1 MATNPFFS
9 NKTSPNGAT
18 APNDSL
24 NESYKRYFRGYNK
37 FNLTRPLFQTER
49 YADIN
54 LIEAVEG
61 VEGDKLNF
69 ASKHSI
75 RSYTLKAPVEFE
87 LYKKKTYFAVNNL
100 AILPNNWKKVY
111 KQPNKGDD
119 VDYHVNCV
127 SDYQVFL
134 YRLLTKLKNI
144 PNDQYLGSFFSATK
158 DNYNYLWR
166 ILLLLESIHSDGS
179 LLASMNGHF
188 SRMIKVS
195 DGKTFDAWLEETFE
209 HFRNTVL
216 IFKLPS
222 ISTKYFAVVPVD
234 PTYIN
239 VDLRSA
245 IDLLRTFSDF
255 AIVFNNTDAYKN
267 QYNYLLS
274 RLQMLSLSYDA
285 DISDPDNAREEDA
298 INFSRLVAYQLVCSQ
313 FYTRDSVDNIYTAEE
328 FIDNAKSTILEAVS
342 MYSTGGVSRGT
353 WPQFTYNGSKVD
365 YDVFSGMII
374 DTVLAIFDGYG
385 TQAMH
390 SITFDHVL
398 SAYNYL
404 HMLFFYRKS
413 LRYGD
418 YFVGA
423 KTLPY
428 APMDV
433 TADVVANGVSALDM
447 TRSIAA
453 QRFANAVERV
463 SNTWKDYLKGIT
475 GGTASPNPYEPR
487 FLASSTSQVSGFQV
501 ENTSERQFTNENIT
515 TILKSSNSNYV
526 YEMEVSEPCI
536 IIGVSTYEVPRVYS
550 ATVDRFFHHTDRFN
564 MFNKFF
570 QNIGDQEISQN
581 ERNASFITTLTFG
594 YTPRHMEYK
603 QRYPIAAG
611 GFVNNLPGYAFI
623 TDNEESGQDIFDMG
637 TGVANDYT
645 KISSFYLRNRN
656 SEFDRFYAS
665 LTGLGLASYFHFQV
679 KYYNICH
686 ATRQMEYSP
695 SIL

>member
-1 MATNPFFS
+1 MAKNPFFS

-37 FNLTRPLFQTER
+37 FNLTRPLYQTER

-54 LIEAVEG
+54 VIEAVEG

-127 SDYQVFL
+127 SDYKVFL
-134 YRLLTKLKNI
+134 YRILNRIKNASTTGEFA
-144 PNDQYLGSFFSATK
+144 PST

-166 ILLLLESIHSDGS
+166 LLLLLESIHSNGS

-188 SRMIKVS
+188 SRFILVS
-195 DGKTFDAWLEETFE
+195 DGKTFDEWLEETFE
-209 HFRNTVL
+209 SFNYSTNNELLLDVRIPSLGNINFITSSYNLSSNWFNLHNRNIL
-216 IFKLPS
+216 DIM
-222 ISTKYFAVVPVD
+222 
-234 PTYIN
+234 
-239 VDLRSA
+239 RSFP
-245 IDLLRTFSDF
+245 DFNMVFSEARHNF
-255 AIVFNNTDAYKN
+255 
-267 QYNYLLS
+267 LLS
-274 RLQMLSLSYDA
+274 RLQMLSLSYDS
-285 DISDPDNAREEDA
+285 DIDDPDQPDIDEA
-298 INFSRLVAYQLVCSQ
+298 INFSRLVAYQLICSQ
-313 FYTRDSVDNIYTAEE
+313 FYTRDSVDNIYTAPE
-328 FIDNAKSTILEAVS
+328 FIDNAKSTVIKSISTLT
-342 MYSTGGVSRGT
+342 YSGDPNRA
-353 WPQFTYNGSKVD
+353 WPQFDYNGTKYE
-365 YDVFSGMII
+365 YDVFSGYII
-374 DTVLAIFDGYG
+374 DKVFEVFGNFGKQSTQYITVND
-385 TQAMH
+385 MNN
-390 SITFDHVL
+390 
-398 SAYNYL
+398 AYYYL

-433 TADVVANGVSALDM
+433 TADVVGNGVSALDM

-453 QRFANAVERV
+453 QRFANSVERAK
-463 SNTWKDYLKGIT
+463 NTWKDYLKEIT
-475 GGTASPNPYEPR
+475 GGTASPDPYEPR
-487 FLASSTSQVSGFQV
+487 FLASSTSRVDGFQV

-515 TILKSSNSNYV
+515 TILKSGNSNYV

-570 QNIGDQEISQN
+570 QNIGDQEITQN
-581 ERNASFITTLTFG
+581 ERNASFVTRLTFG

-611 GFVNNLPGYAFI
+611 GFVDNLPGYAFI
-623 TDNEESGQDIFDMG
+623 TDNKESGQDIFDMG
-637 TGVANDYT
+637 SGVGNDYT

-679 KYYNICH
+679 KYLNILH

>member
-1 MATNPFFS
+1 MAKNPFFS

-37 FNLTRPLFQTER
+37 FNLSRPLFQTER

-127 SDYQVFL
+127 SDYKAFL
-134 YRLLTKLKNI
+134 YRILLRIKYASTSGEFA
-144 PNDQYLGSFFSATK
+144 PSS

-179 LLASMNGHF
+179 LLSSMNGHF
-188 SRMIKVS
+188 SRFINVL
-195 DGKTFDAWLEETFE
+195 GGLTFDEWLDETLSHYSGADANSYLQVNF
-209 HFRNTVL
+209 
-216 IFKLPS
+216 PS
-222 ISTKYFAVVPVD
+222 ISSSLFVNYSGSVD
-234 PTYIN
+234 TSVIILSN
-239 VDLRSA
+239 RTLFDLM
-245 IDLLRTFSDF
+245 RTFSDF
-255 AIVFNNTDAYKN
+255 SVVYLPSFEN
-267 QYNYLLS
+267 QFNYLLS
-274 RLQMLSLSYDA
+274 RLQMLSLSYDP
-285 DISDPDNAREEDA
+285 DIDDPDNPDEDEA

-313 FYTRDSVDNIYTAEE
+313 FYTRDSVDNIYTAPE
-328 FIDNAKSTILEAVS
+328 FIDNAKSTILEAIS
-342 MYSTGGVSRGT
+342 MNNSQGYTRSS
-353 WPQFTYNGSKVD
+353 WPQFSYNGTNYD
-365 YDVFSGMII
+365 YDVFSGKII
-374 DTVLAIFDGYG
+374 DNVFDVFGNFG
-385 TQAMH
+385 KQSTQY
-390 SITFDHVL
+390 ITNDYMYN
-398 SAYNYL
+398 AYNYL

-433 TADVVANGVSALDM
+433 TADVVGNGVSALDM

-453 QRFANAVERV
+453 QRFANSVERAK
-463 SNTWKDYLKGIT
+463 NTWKDYLKEIT
-475 GGTASPNPYEPR
+475 GGTASPDPYEPR

-526 YEMEVSEPCI
+526 YEMEVEEPCI

-581 ERNASFITTLTFG
+581 ERNASFVTRLIFG

-623 TDNEESGQDIFDMG
+623 TDNKESGQDIFDMG
-637 TGVANDYT
+637 SGVGNDYT

-679 KYYNICH
+679 KYMNILH
-686 ATRQMEYSP
+686 ASRQMEYSP